1 MKNRPWTSIAFR
13 LALNYGALVLLTMCM
28 VLAVFYVQTVGV
40 LQSRIDRE
48 NAASIDRLFEGQT
61 AEPSLDHLTA
71 LVKRELRDGE
81 KSDTEI
87 YLLLDPQG
95 AKVVG
100 NIDALPPRLL
110 KGPSAHEA
118 RVVRAG
124 RVTVGRLQVRVL
136 EGGGW
141 LVVGSDLH
149 ALRELE
155 SLYGRASLFA
165 ALITMVMAVGG
176 AFVFRG
182 EVEERAGAV
191 RRTMAAVAEGN
202 LKARIPVEDQQDEFT
217 RLDRDVNAMLDRLEQ
232 LMDGVRHVS
241 NTIAH
246 NLRTP
251 LTRILLRLRSAE
263 GRPAAEQAQALQF
276 AATEVAELGVVFDK
290 LLHIAEV
297 ESGARRQVFAPLAL
311 QVVVTDVLELYEP
324 VAEER
329 GVRMAF
335 EFDAEHGG
343 GTAGGAAGWVVA
355 DADLIASALAN
366 LIDNALKYTAAD
378 GQGIVQVR
386 LHAQEEQVVLTVR
399 DNGRGVP
406 ATDLQRIGTRFYR
419 VDRSREGYGL
429 GLASVQAIVRLH
441 GGQIEFSDAAP
452 GLHVR
457 VSLPA
462 HPG

>member
-1 MKNRPWTSIAFR
+1 
-13 LALNYGALVLLTMCM
+13 
-28 VLAVFYVQTVGV
+28 
-40 LQSRIDRE
+40 
-48 NAASIDRLFEGQT
+48 
-61 AEPSLDHLTA
+61 
-71 LVKRELRDGE
+71 
-81 KSDTEI
+81 
-87 YLLLDPQG
+87 
-95 AKVVG
+95 
-100 NIDALPPRLL
+100 
-110 KGPSAHEA
+110 
-118 RVVRAG
+118 
-124 RVTVGRLQVRVL
+124 
-136 EGGGW
+136 

-155 SLYGRASLFA
+155 RLYGRASLFA
-165 ALITMVMAVGG
+165 ALITLVMAVGG

-182 EVEERAGAV
+182 EVEERAGAI
-191 RRTMAAVAEGN
+191 RRTMASVAEGN
-202 LKARIPVEDQQDEFT
+202 LKARIPVMEQQDEFT

-297 ESGARRQVFAPLAL
+297 ESGARRQAFAPVAL
-311 QVVVTDVLELYEP
+311 DIVVTDVLELYEP

-329 GVRMAF
+329 GVRVS
-335 EFDAEHGG
+335 FDTEGPAM
-343 GTAGGAAGWVVA
+343 VVA

-366 LIDNALKYTAAD
+366 LIDNALKYTAPD
-378 GQGIVQVR
+378 GQGVVQVQ
-386 LHAQEEQVVLTVR
+386 LQTQGEEVVLTVR

-406 ATDLQRIGTRFYR
+406 AADLQRIGTRFYR
-419 VDRSREGYGL
+419 VDHSREGYGL

-441 GGQIEFSDAAP
+441 GGQIAFLDASP

-462 HPG
+462 PQA

>member
-1 MKNRPWTSIAFR
+1 MKSRPWSSIAFR

-40 LQSRIDRE
+40 LQLRIDRE
-48 NAASIDRLFEGQT
+48 NTASIDRLFEGHT
-61 AEPSLDHLTA
+61 GEPSLEHLTA

-87 YLLLDPQG
+87 YLLLDASG
-95 AKVVG
+95 DKVVG

-110 KGPSAHEA
+110 MGPAAHEA

-124 RVTVGRLQVRVL
+124 RATVGRLQVRML

-155 SLYGRASLFA
+155 RLYGRASLFA
-165 ALITMVMAVGG
+165 ALITLVMAVGG

-182 EVEERAGAV
+182 EVEERAGAI
-191 RRTMAAVAEGN
+191 RRTMASVAEGN
-202 LKARIPVEDQQDEFT
+202 LQARIPVMEQQDEFT
-217 RLDRDVNAMLDRLEQ
+217 RLDRDVNAMLDRLEL

-297 ESGARRQVFAPLAL
+297 ESGARRQAFAPVAL
-311 QVVVTDVLELYEP
+311 DVVVTDVLELYEP

-329 GVRMAF
+329 GIRVC
-335 EFDAEHGG
+335 FDTEGPAM
-343 GTAGGAAGWVVA
+343 VVA

-366 LIDNALKYTAAD
+366 LIDNALKYTAPH
-378 GQGIVQVR
+378 GQGVVQVR
-386 LHAQEEQVVLTVR
+386 LQTQGEDEGEGEEVVLTVR

-406 ATDLQRIGTRFYR
+406 AADLQRIGTRFYR
-419 VDRSREGYGL
+419 VDHSREGYGL

-441 GGQIEFSDAAP
+441 GGQIAFLDAAP

-462 HPG
+462 PQA